1 MEEFMKEINRRS
13 FLKTTTLLGAS
24 TLLGENFFWSLIKG
38 APQRALAETV
48 KPDIVSVKG
57 KDYFANTFKA
67 VEQFGGM
74 KGFVNRGDRVGLLVN
89 SPFKNFGAS
98 VNPDVTLA
106 VIRMCYDAG
115 AKEICYLKDPHKG
128 YWKRTALAEKY
139 ADEIKGLKLE
149 SGDHVEMDIKDGLVL
164 KEAKINKDLMDCD
177 VFINVSKTKH
187 HQGVHMTG
195 TLKNMMG
202 LCPFSTNIRFH
213 LGSLKKLSL
222 FYSNVDHLSQC
233 IADLNLIRKP
243 DLCISDATVFL
254 SEKGPSGPG
263 KLTSAEM
270 VVSSLNRV
278 SLDAYSSRLLGRQ
291 PENILMIKKAFQH
304 GLGEIDLQ
312 KMQIK
317 EITV

>member
-1 MEEFMKEINRRS
+1 MKEINRRS
-13 FLKTTTLLGAS
+13 FLKRTALLG
-24 TLLGENFFWSLIKG
+24 TGILLCEGAFWNLLKG
-38 APQRALAETV
+38 IPQLAFAETMT
-48 KPDIVSVKG
+48 PDIVSVKG
-57 KDYFANTFKA
+57 KNYFDNTIKA
-67 VEQFGGM
+67 VEQLGGM
-74 KGFVNRGDRVGLLVN
+74 KNFVSRGERVGLLVN

-106 VIRMCYDAG
+106 VIHMCYDAG
-115 AKEICYLKDPHKG
+115 AKEIRYLKDPYRG

-139 ADEIKGLKLE
+139 ADEIRSLKFE
-149 SGDHVEMDIKDGLVL
+149 SGDHVEMDIKGGLVL

-222 FYSNVDHLSQC
+222 FYSNVEHLSQC

-263 KLTSAEM
+263 KLTSAET
-270 VVSSLNRV
+270 VLSSLNRV
-278 SLDAYSSRLLGRQ
+278 SLDAYSSRLLGHQ
-291 PENILMIKKAFQH
+291 PENIVMIKKAFQH
-304 GLGEIDLQ
+304 GLGEIDFQ
-312 KMQIK
+312 KMKIK